1 MLAVEQTT
9 SHHLDL
15 QLAGGLPR
23 GLPRDLQFT
32 WKLVLQLLLQLSELG
47 GVTSSP
53 ARTRRPEY

>member
-47 GVTSSP
+47 GVPSSS
-53 ARTRRPEY
+53 AVIQ